1 MQRLE
6 DDESGFV
13 ASRISNKFSAAEVFG
28 QSPGMRSF
36 GGPAAAK
43 TKLWLWFKGL
53 IMLDFRRISVFIND
67 CISIV
72 FSLVYQ

>member
-13 ASRISNKFSAAEVFG
+13 ASRISNKFSAGEVSG
-28 QSPGMRSF
+28 QSPGLRSF

-53 IMLDFRRISVFIND
+53 IMLDFRRISVL
-67 CISIV
+67 SMIV
-72 FSLVYQ
+72 YQLFFPLVYQ